1 MFYKF
6 FDKKSSRGVIKS
18 EIISNQRLSDI
29 AKRQLAEELH
39 TPIIRKLEKQKV
51 YTSFKDNTWACRCSR
66 YAINK

>member
-6 FDKKSSRGVIKS
+6 FDKKSSSG
-18 EIISNQRLSDI
+18 EIISNQRPSDI

-39 TPIIRKLEKQKV
+39 TPIIRKLEKRKV
-51 YTSFKDNTWACRCSR
+51 YTSFKDITWGCRCSR